1 MDSTTPDSVD
11 GAELTHARD
20 VMTTSIISVG
30 PDVPVREIATLLL
43 DKRISAVPVVNNDGV
58 PIGIVSEGD
67 LVGRGERERLTRRD
81 WWLAVI
87 GGRQALD
94 DKFAARLQAS
104 DRTASAAIFGKQRHC
119 PLAPTRIASWMFIR
133 FGVESK
139 RSLRLA
145 KPPRWKN
152 LGGRRRACG
161 ELSWEQ
167 RQRRR
172 ADRLRPTARR
182 LPTLGRPTT
191 HPRTA
196 VPPTISKTDQRRG

>member
-81 WWLAVI
+81 LVA
-87 GGRQALD
+87 GSHRRETGAGR
-94 DKFAARLQAS
+94 
-104 DRTASAAIFGKQRHC
+104 
-119 PLAPTRIASWMFIR
+119 
-133 FGVESK
+133 
-139 RSLRLA
+139 
-145 KPPRWKN
+145 
-152 LGGRRRACG
+152 
-161 ELSWEQ
+161 
-167 RQRRR
+167 
-172 ADRLRPTARR
+172 
-182 LPTLGRPTT
+182 
-191 HPRTA
+191 
-196 VPPTISKTDQRRG
+196 

>member
-94 DKFAARLQAS
+94 DKFAAPDLAGSGS
-104 DRTASAAIFGKQRHC
+104 DVGPIDCGPQRDGCRH
-119 PLAPTRIASWMFIR
+119 
-133 FGVESK
+133 
-139 RSLRLA
+139 
-145 KPPRWKN
+145 
-152 LGGRRRACG
+152 
-161 ELSWEQ
+161 
-167 RQRRR
+167 
-172 ADRLRPTARR
+172 
-182 LPTLGRPTT
+182 
-191 HPRTA
+191 
-196 VPPTISKTDQRRG
+196 